1 MPYDPTIP
9 EEETKDRVARSGDR
23 LPVLAHAAE
32 IAAAVREHP
41 VVVVCGETGSGKTTQ
56 IPQICLRAG
65 RATHGRLF
73 VCTQPRRIAA
83 VAVAERVAEELGED
97 RGLVGW
103 RHRFA
108 SKTAPTNRIRFVTD
122 GILLAELRSDPLLRA
137 YDTVMVDEAHE
148 RTLNV
153 DFLLGCLKRI
163 LPRRPDLRVIVSSA
177 TLETA
182 AFSAFFDGAPVID
195 VPGRTYPVE
204 VRWRPPQGDE
214 PDLAAAVAEAVRECV
229 LTGPFRG
236 DVLAFLPGERD
247 IRAAADAVRALDL
260 PHVETLPLYSSLPP
274 GEQRRAFRTVPGMTR
289 VVLATNVA
297 ETSVTIPGVRYVVD
311 SGLARVAR
319 HSPRAGVKRLHVEAV
334 SRASADQRKG
344 RCGRIGPGVCIRLY
358 DEEDY
363 LRRPAQTDPEI
374 RRASLAGTILSMMDW
389 RLGDIERF
397 PFLQPPPS
405 AAVREGRK
413 ELLALGAIRET
424 PPEPDGHPGFALTP
438 LGRRIAKLPLEPAH
452 SRMLF
457 EADAQGALR
466 DALTVVSGLACEDP
480 LVRPQEKAEAAAQ
493 AHARFRDKASDFDGM
508 LLLWRAFHDEAHPLS
523 RGAMRRACASSFV
536 SWRRMCEWEDV
547 RDQLE
552 RQMRREGLDVSSAS
566 GGHDGLH
573 KALLSGL
580 LGGIG
585 VWDDEEKNYKGAN
598 GTRMWLFPGSGLAK
612 AKSRPQWIV
621 CAERVD
627 TARLW
632 ARRVA
637 AIDPAWIPPLAGA
650 VCRRSYAGE
659 TWDGRSG
666 TARALRRTV
675 LYGLVV
681 EDGVRC
687 DISRAKPEL
696 CRELFIRHGLVLGE
710 LPHPLP
716 EVVKKNLAV
725 VAARTDAAAKDRSL
739 SPDAEIDAFCALWDE
754 RLPPQ
759 CVNWRTF
766 RDWLSRL
773 PRREADALVFSG
785 GDFSS
790 PALVAE
796 GFPDELEFSEAGG
809 RARLR
814 LPISYKHDPD
824 AEDDGVSCRLAPEDI
839 PLALLFDSS
848 RLVPGALPGFVAWM
862 LRGLPRAPLSRLA
875 ANAGLDPRG
884 AGTDA
889 LARAVAEKLPP
900 EGPLPQTLVETLF
913 REFGVAVP
921 RDAWPSESVPPAW
934 RWRWVVGAARGET
947 TFATRSSAELAAFAS
962 EYERIGGIEIPTAF
976 ERVFGR
982 TGGDD
987 RDLLEKVPVGRV
999 GTREIF
1005 AWTTA
1010 ETGLD
1015 GAPRP
1020 ALRATRAAAES
1031 ALRETAARWGLREA
1045 SAGATPPRRASPFAA
1060 DAAALAAR
1068 ETFGTNPPRTVAG
1081 FPAVLKKRIPAFRAL
1096 ARDVSA
1102 LAEAVDGLAKDCLD
1116 AIDALPLPR
1125 ETAEDAAEQLGWLC
1139 PPGFAAEVP
1148 SARLAEY
1155 PRYLEALSRRLR
1167 AASADPAGDKRKAAP
1182 VREAWRRYAALA
1194 AARDS
1199 SPPFDEAA
1207 AERYRW
1213 LVEELRVSVF
1223 AQALGTT
1230 EPVSTQ
1236 RLARLWSAITDAGRG
1251 GRPEA
1256 APPQAT

>member
-1 MPYDPTIP
+1 MTYDPTVP
-9 EEETKDRVARSGDR
+9 EEGLKNRVARPGDR
-23 LPVLAHAAE
+23 LPVLAYAAE
-32 IAAAVREHP
+32 IAAAVREHQ

-65 RATHGRLF
+65 RAAHGRMF

-83 VAVAERVAEELGED
+83 VAVAERVAEELGEGC
-97 RGLVGW
+97 GLVGW

-108 SKTAPTNRIRFVTD
+108 SKTGPANRIRFVTD

-148 RTLNV
+148 RSLNV

-182 AFSAFFDGAPVID
+182 AFSKFFDGAPVID
-195 VPGRTYPVE
+195 IPGRAYPVE
-204 VRWRPPQGDE
+204 VRWRPPQGDD
-214 PDLAAAVAEAVRECV
+214 PDLAAAVADAVRECV
-229 LTGPFRG
+229 LEGPFRG
-236 DVLAFLPGERD
+236 DVLVFLPGERD

-274 GEQRRAFRTVPGMTR
+274 GEQRRAFRTVPGVTR

-311 SGLARVAR
+311 SGLARIAR
-319 HSPRAGVKRLHVEAV
+319 HSARAGVKRLHVEAV

-363 LRRPAQTDPEI
+363 ARRPAQTDPEI
-374 RRASLAGTILSMMDW
+374 KRASLAGTILSMMDW
-389 RLGDIERF
+389 RLGDIEGF

-424 PPEPDGHPGFALTP
+424 PPEAGGRPGWALTP

-547 RDQLE
+547 REQLE
-552 RQMRREGLDVSSAS
+552 RQMRREGLDVSSCS

-580 LGGIG
+580 LAGIG
-585 VWDDEEKNYKGAN
+585 VWDDEERNYKGAN
-598 GTRMWLFPGSGLAK
+598 GTRLWLFPGSGLAK
-612 AKSRPQWIV
+612 AKTHPPWIV

-632 ARRVA
+632 ARRAA
-637 AIDPAWIPPLAGA
+637 AIDPAWIPPLASA
-650 VCRRSYAGE
+650 VCRRSYTGE

-710 LPHPLP
+710 LPRPLP
-716 EVVKKNLAV
+716 EVVAKNLAV
-725 VAARTDAAAKDRSL
+725 VAARTDAATKDRSL
-739 SPDAEIDAFCALWDE
+739 SPDAEIDAFRALWDE

-773 PRREADALVFSG
+773 PRREADALLFSG
-785 GDFSS
+785 DDFAT
-790 PALVAE
+790 PAPSAE
-796 GFPDELEFSEAGG
+796 GFADELEFFESRG

-814 LPISYKHDPD
+814 LPLSYKHDAE
-824 AEDDGVSCRLAPEDI
+824 AEDDGITCRLPPEDI
-839 PLALLFDSS
+839 PLALLFDAT
-848 RLVPGALPGFVAWM
+848 RLVPGALPGFVAYL
-862 LRGLPRAPLSRLA
+862 LRLLPRAPLTLLA
-875 ANAGLDPRG
+875 SAAGLDPRSSG
-884 AGTDA
+884 ADA
-889 LARAVAEKLPP
+889 LAREVVARLPE
-900 EGPLPQTLVETLF
+900 EGPLPQALVETLS
-913 REFGVAVP
+913 RAFGVAVP
-921 RDAWPSESVPPAW
+921 RDAWDEAAVPPAW
-934 RWRWVVGAARGET
+934 RWRWAVGAGRGET
-947 TFATRSSAELAAFAS
+947 VFATRSRTELSEFAAEYARVRGAPL
-962 EYERIGGIEIPTAF
+962 PTAF
-976 ERVFGR
+976 ERVFGPA
-982 TGGDD
+982 GAAGENEP
-987 RDLLEKVPVGRV
+987 LLRRVEIGRA
-999 GTREIF
+999 GTRRLF

-1010 ETGLD
+1010 EVGPG

-1020 ALRATRAAAES
+1020 ALRGTRAEAEET
-1031 ALRETAARWGLREA
+1031 LRDAAARLGRREA
-1045 SAGATPPRRASPFAA
+1045 ETGARPPRGVSPFAE
-1060 DAAALAAR
+1060 DAALRAAR
-1068 ETFGTNPPRTVAG
+1068 EVFGEDLPRTVAE
-1081 FPAVLKKRIPAFRAL
+1081 FPQVLRRRVAEYRAL
-1096 ARDVSA
+1096 ARNVAA
-1102 LAEAVDGLAKDCLD
+1102 LAEAVDGMARDCLD

-1125 ETAEDAAEQLGWLC
+1125 ATAEDAAGQLGWLC
-1139 PPGFAAEVP
+1139 PPGFAADTP
-1148 SARLAEY
+1148 SARLAEF

-1167 AASADPAGDKRKAAP
+1167 SAAADGPGDLRKLAP
-1182 VREAWRRYAALA
+1182 VREAWKRYADLVS
-1194 AARDS
+1194 ARAS

-1213 LVEELRVSVF
+1213 LVEELRVAVF

-1230 EPVSTQ
+1230 EPVSPQ
-1236 RLARLWSAITDAGRG
+1236 RLSRLWAEVTAAGRG
-1251 GRPEA
+1251 S
-1256 APPQAT
+1256 